1 MDPNVLWSD
10 TSRAE
15 VTSVDQRG
23 VVFDIGAGKK
33 AFIEASDVV
42 DFVTVD
48 ASGDGTTSKKV
59 DLYFLMKQV
68 RSLANPFYFIS

>member
-15 VTSVDQRG
+15 VTSVGQSG

-42 DFVTVD
+42 DFVAVD

-59 DLYFLMKQV
+59 DMYFLMKQV
-68 RSLANPFYFIS
+68 RLLANSFYFIS